1 MVDNYKVITLCGST
15 RFKDEFLQT
24 QKDLTLQGNIVIS
37 VGLFGHAGDSEV
49 WENMDEGTLTK
60 TKEMLD
66 DMHKRKIDMADE
78 IFVINVGGYIGNST
92 RSEIEY
98 AKEHGKIVRYL
109 EDDLN
114 KDNINNMVSLEEY
127 KNYLVNFYSWPMD
140 GAKSFIKKR

>member
-15 RFKDEFLQT
+15 RFKNEFLQA

-49 WENMDEGTLTK
+49 WENMNEGTLTK

-78 IFVINVGGYIGNST
+78 IFVINVDGYIGDST
-92 RSEIEY
+92 KSEIEY
-98 AKEHGKIVRYL
+98 AKSLGKKVNYL
-109 EDDLN
+109 ED
-114 KDNINNMVSLEEY
+114 K
-127 KNYLVNFYSWPMD
+127 
-140 GAKSFIKKR
+140 